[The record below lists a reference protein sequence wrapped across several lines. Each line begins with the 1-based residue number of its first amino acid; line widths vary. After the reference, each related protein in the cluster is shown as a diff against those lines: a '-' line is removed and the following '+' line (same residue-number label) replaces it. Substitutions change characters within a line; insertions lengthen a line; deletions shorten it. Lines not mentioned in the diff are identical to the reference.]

1 MKIEFKKGVLIFMPK
16 NKKEEKEIEKMRS
29 YFENNNF
36 KTDRCWNKEQEEN
49 NQPLGTRIY
58 LK

>member
-1 MKIEFKKGVLIFMPK
+1 MKIEFKKNVLIFMPK

-29 YFENNNF
+29 CFENNNF
-36 KTDRCWNKEQEEN
+36 KTDRCWNEEQEEN